1 MFRFL
6 QQLITVIAGQDRW
19 KRIRQLFLDAFSEL
33 PDEFPKQGLIH
44 SNENGLKLGVW
55 IMPDN
60 QTNGIDLNFN

>member
-1 MFRFL
+1 
-6 QQLITVIAGQDRW
+6 VIAGQDRW